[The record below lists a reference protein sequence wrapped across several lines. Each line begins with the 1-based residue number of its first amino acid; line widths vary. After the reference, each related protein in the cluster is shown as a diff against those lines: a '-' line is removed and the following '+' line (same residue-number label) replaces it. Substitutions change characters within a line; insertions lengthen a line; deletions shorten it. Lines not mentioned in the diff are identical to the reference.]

1 MNSLKWIV
9 ILAFSIA
16 CSVGVADAFGQEQDP
31 THGTA
36 DREEVPDPKSVGPE
50 VVRTPVS
57 EPEAWSPTSVFSVTE
72 SSVELEQSEKK
83 LSEQQEQV
91 GNRGTEF
98 WLLFQRN
105 YQQGYNESE
114 GDGIFVEVSS
124 EVETSGIV
132 EIPGI
137 GFSTNFTVEPDSV
150 TRIQL
155 PDPTFADGKT
165 SIATDGQIE
174 NKGVRVTAADPI
186 AVYGLDKIQFTTD
199 GYLGLPR
206 SILSTNYV
214 VPSYESLGNGDELKS
229 QVAVVSPR
237 DENTVTITPSAATKS
252 GRSAGEA
259 FDVTLDQGEAYQIRA
274 SASDGDLTGTVVQ
287 SSLPVSVFS
296 GAACANVPRDVS
308 FCDHLIEQ
316 VPPTETWGDQF
327 VTTPLKGRQGGDTFR
342 ILAGQS
348 GTDVTI
354 NGETVATLDFGD
366 YYETILDESSVI
378 ETSNPALVL
387 QYMNGSQFDE
397 GVNGDPF
404 MMMVPPTDQFADRY
418 SFSTPS
424 EGFVKNHLSLT
435 PPKEATSSIELD
447 GTLLED
453 SFFTSIPN
461 SEFAAGAGDLQP
473 GTHFVRSTTDD
484 RFGLYSYG
492 RNDDDSYGV
501 TGGLLLD
508 FISEGGAPTIA
519 RTSSTIELG
528 ENQQPEG
535 DPIPIEATI
544 TDDEAPFVQSA
555 TVYHRPAG
563 ESEFSIATMTN
574 VEGDLWRGNIPMESV
589 IDPGVEY
596 YIAASDGQLESTS
609 PSTNPEG
616 SPYSIAVFPN
626 EPPQVEHTRIQ
637 SAPPGESVTLEA
649 QVVDSTDEVSSV
661 ELRYRVRGGNPAY
674 DVVNMSNVQGDTY
687 EGTIP
692 GEDVTVEGIDYY
704 ISGIDNFGVSTTE
717 GTPDQPIE
725 ITVSDSPTEDLQ
737 IGPLTLTAD
746 QIQEV
751 GEGTYEATGNVSLGG
766 ILSLSGTVTA
776 NVNTLTIEGES
787 GLGLIPSPVDQ
798 IYNGSYELSLVEEG
812 STFLEG
818 INLPG
823 NSTLQVSGFDVEISG
838 IELLTGD
845 SGPGIRVEGKL
856 VLPDILDGTKAEV
869 SQVQVTA
876 EDGLDLAGEIGL
888 NEPVPLRAATLNE
901 LSLSFNTV
909 DEPSRFAAEAGLDTR
924 LFGVMGGGVLLG
936 GELDSLGFEVE
947 PGQPVPIASTGMALA
962 KGGGR
967 VDNLATDKNIV
978 LGVSVDI
985 VPSAGPASDVVRLR
999 ELSLEYEFGER
1010 VKGSGN
1016 VDVFEQPVASASVRA
1031 KSDLVGFEG
1040 QFGIGQSIP
1049 KVQQDIIS
1057 SGLSA
1062 SVTERCYGAG
1072 LCSDPSLRLNGSMV
1086 AATRIPALGGGFP
1099 FGWLSS
1105 TIGLPYQGP
1114 SIKNILKAK
1123 PLEEE
1128 GEIRA
1133 ETRLEVCWKIGFK
1146 KCVGKGLAYGIAY
1159 DGDDPDPLSADFA
1172 RNLQNLN
1179 LKLFPKAALKIRKA
1193 AQRDNRF
1200 EGKSLIV
1207 GSGSSNPLL
1216 KAENDSLRQGFTL
1229 REEKSSIIVRVEGE
1243 ATAPEYSVTG
1253 PSGTLSPQN
1262 PESAFSFGAVFNQLE
1277 SENKAFFLITDP
1289 TPGEWSVNL
1298 PDDGTE
1304 YAVDIIGEDPAPAL
1318 DLEEPSR
1325 SGGSVDL
1332 SWEVSDP
1339 SDEVSV
1345 DLYADTDQS
1354 GQDGVLIAEDVSPE
1368 RSSLSWSLSEVP
1380 TGTYY
1385 VYAVADDGKNP
1396 PVVDYAT
1403 EPIQVVTTGAPSP
1416 PTGVTLTPSDT
1427 ALTASWN
1434 GSDDADRYIVYYAA
1448 GKDLTLNSQDLG
1460 VRNSE
1465 IALTS
1470 LPPGREYHV
1479 AVTALDSE
1487 GRQSGLS
1494 DIKTVSYE
1502 SQTQNNTPLITTTN
1516 PAGTA
1521 REGEVYR
1528 QTIEADDADGD
1539 PLSYE
1544 LATSPEGMTVGSD
1557 GEITWDPKPGTYS
1570 VEARV
1575 SDPAGAADS
1584 LSWQV
1589 RAFDREGATASL
1601 AFSRSSY
1608 VGEQATGQ
1616 LVLVDPEASQPGTIN
1631 SKQVRIQSRAT
1642 PQGQELVLRETQANS
1657 GRFRTTFDFKKSDE
1671 NRPVLDA
1678 EPVDTVRVTYEDQFP
1693 DTTVTATSSF
1703 YEEKPPRFSPKVL
1716 APSSQAEDLTTFPT
1730 LTWAGLEGIEKYGI
1744 QVAVDSNFQDLFK
1757 ERVVKD
1763 TSLVLS
1769 DLQKGTTYYWRV
1781 RGETV
1786 VEGPWSDTRV
1796 FETRPKQLQASVER
1810 SFEDAGTQESY
1821 RLVALPGALD
1831 VPLDVLFDGE
1841 PGTEWQAWWDD
1852 GSSSGYYRKYDGSN
1866 TFRLGSGRGFW
1877 VSKKGGWS
1885 VDREVETVQLNDQKQ
1900 IRIPVHDG
1908 WNIIANPFG
1917 EEVSWN
1923 AVNAAHSD
1931 SLRVLWRFDGS
1942 FAQADTFRSARVGEA
1957 FYFLNDSGLDS
1968 LKVPYPTGS
1977 AVKSQA
1983 AGKSQEKKSLVTIRA
1998 RSKNGDGPA
2007 SAVKVGFD
2015 EEAAEGLDRLDEP
2028 APPGRFSELSLR
2040 LQAPGEAPP
2049 RRRSLMTERRPP
2061 KGGPEKGHT
2070 FDLRLQATTGVPIQI
2085 TASGLEENRSAEAK
2099 LLRPST
2105 GRSYDLVEGTP
2116 VAIEEAD
2123 STGLKLAIGSASY
2136 VEEQAKQIVPDEVR
2150 LTSYPNPTRGQATI
2164 EYTLPEAQEVTLE
2177 VYDVLGR
2184 RVATLENGRRQAG
2197 RHTLRLDGGSLPSGV
2212 YFGRLEAGE
2221 QTRSQKITV
2230 VR

>member
-1 MNSLKWIV
+1 MSSLSRTSRIV
-9 ILAFSIA
+9 FAVLLAGLYFFI
-16 CSVGVADAFGQEQDP
+16 
-31 THGTA
+31 
-36 DREEVPDPKSVGPE
+36 
-50 VVRTPVS
+50 VVRPIHAQEKDSTVGHDDPQGPSLNPDSMQAIVDSYEPRTVKTPLS
-57 EPEAWSPTSVFSVTE
+57 RPKAWGERSFARSKSLSKDE
-72 SSVELEQSEKK
+72 SI
-83 LSEQQEQV
+83 

-98 WLLFQRN
+98 WLLMERN
-105 YQQGYNESE
+105 FNGSIIENEGNQFIDVTSQGT
-114 GDGIFVEVSS
+114 
-124 EVETSGIV
+124 TSGTI
-132 EIPGI
+132 EIEGLGYSKEFTTTPG
-137 GFSTNFTVEPDSV
+137 EV
-150 TRIQL
+150 TRIKL
-155 PDPTFADGKT
+155 PDDAE
-165 SIATDGQIE
+165 IE
-174 NKGVRVTAADPI
+174 SSEEVEAKGVHITAESPI
-186 AVYGLDKIQFTTD
+186 TVYGLSRATATTD
-199 GYLGLPR
+199 GYLGLPV
-206 SILSTNYV
+206 SVLSTNYLV
-214 VPSYESLGNGDELKS
+214 ASYPSLGSANNNGNLS
-229 QVAVVSPR
+229 QFALVSPR
-237 DENTVTITPSAATKS
+237 DGVSVTITPSAATLG
-252 GRSAGEA
+252 GRSVGEA
-259 FDVTLDQGEAYQIRA
+259 FTVQLDQGEVYQVRSEA
-274 SASDGDLTGTVVQ
+274 TEGVDLTGSVVQ
-287 SSLPVSVFS
+287 ASSPVALFS
-296 GAACANVPRDVS
+296 GHSCANVPTNVS
-308 FCDHLIEQ
+308 FCDILIEQ
-316 VPPTETWGDQF
+316 IPPTDTWGSSF
-327 VTTPLKGRQGGDTFR
+327 VTRPLEGRENGDTFR
-342 ILAGQS
+342 ILSGQE
-348 GTDVTI
+348 GTTVEI
-354 NGETVATLDFGD
+354 NGESVATLGFGD
-366 YYETILDESSVI
+366 YYETVLEQPSVI
-378 ETSNPALVL
+378 EASNPVLVM
-387 QYMNGSQFDE
+387 QYSNGDE
-397 GVNGDPF
+397 WDPSINANGDPF
-404 MMMVPPTDQFADRY
+404 MMMVPPSEQFSGQYA
-418 SFSTPS
+418 FSTPN
-424 EGFVKNHLSLT
+424 EGFSLNYINLAV
-435 PPKEATSSIELD
+435 PSDATENILVDGSPVESSLFETV
-447 GTLLED
+447 G
-453 SFFTSIPN
+453 N
-461 SEFAAGAGDLQP
+461 SEFSVAAKDVELGSHSAE
-473 GTHFVRSTTDD
+473 STSDTQ
-484 RFGLYSYG
+484 FGIYSYG
-492 RNDDDSYGV
+492 FEDDDSYGF
-501 TGGLLLD
+501 TGGLTLD
-508 FISEGGAPTIA
+508 FISEGSAPNIT
-519 RTSSTIELG
+519 RTPETIELG
-528 ENQQPEG
+528 EEE
-535 DPIPIEATI
+535 IPGGQSITISAEI
-544 TDDEAPFVQSA
+544 TDPAEPLVQSA
-555 TVYHRPAG
+555 TVFYRNAEAETYSPV
-563 ESEFSIATMTN
+563 SMSNT
-574 VEGDLWRGNIPMESV
+574 EGDIW
-589 IDPGVEY
+589 
-596 YIAASDGQLESTS
+596 
-609 PSTNPEG
+609 
-616 SPYSIAVFPN
+616 
-626 EPPQVEHTRIQ
+626 
-637 SAPPGESVTLEA
+637 
-649 QVVDSTDEVSSV
+649 
-661 ELRYRVRGGNPAY
+661 
-674 DVVNMSNVQGDTY
+674 

-692 GEDVTVEGIDYY
+692 GESVSDPGIEYY
-704 ISGIDNFGVSTTE
+704 ISATDGQLTGTSPQVNPSGNPYSFGVLPNKTPTIEHTPISVAPPDEDLTVEASATDENDQVGSVQLFYREAGGNPAYTTLEMQEEGGVYAATIPGAEVTEQGLEYYVRATDNFGVSATE

-725 ITVSDSPTEDLQ
+725 VTVSDSGPSELN

-766 ILSLSGTVTA
+766 ILSLNGTVTA

-787 GLGLIPSPVDQ
+787 GIEVIPGPVDQ

-856 VLPDILDGTKAEV
+856 VLPEILDGTKAEV

-876 EDGLDLAGEIGL
+876 EDGLDLAGEIGI

-967 VDNLATDKNIV
+967 VDNLASDKNIV

-1016 VDVFEQPVASASVRA
+1016 VDVFEQGVASASVRA
-1031 KSDLVGFEG
+1031 ESDLVGFKG

-1057 SGLSA
+1057 SRLSA
-1062 SVTERCYGAG
+1062 TVTERCYGAG
-1072 LCSDPSLRLNGSMV
+1072 LCSDPPLRLNGSME

-1105 TIGLPYQGP
+1105 TVGLPYQGP
-1114 SIKNILKAK
+1114 STQNNLTAK
-1123 PLEEE
+1123 PLEGE
-1128 GEIRA
+1128 GEFRG
-1133 ETRLEVCWKIGFK
+1133 ETRLEVCWKIGFE

-1159 DGDDPDPLSADFA
+1159 DGDDTDPLSADFA

-1193 AQRDNRF
+1193 AQRENRF

-1207 GSGSSNPLL
+1207 GSGSSNLLL

-1253 PSGTLSPQN
+1253 PSGTLSPEN
-1262 PESAFSFGAVFNQLE
+1262 PESAFSLGAVFNQLE

-1318 DLEEPSR
+1318 DLEESSR

-1332 SWEVSDP
+1332 SWAVSDP

-1368 RSSLSWSLSEVP
+1368 RGSLSWSLSEVP

-1403 EPIQVVTTGAPSP
+1403 EPIRVVTTGAPSP

-1434 GSDDADRYIVYYAA
+1434 GSDDADRYIVYYTA
-1448 GKDLTLNSQDLG
+1448 GKDPTLNSQNLG

-1494 DIKTVSYE
+1494 EIETVSYE
-1502 SQTQNNTPLITTTN
+1502 SQTQNNTPLITTTDL
-1516 PAGTA
+1516 AGTA
-1521 REGEVYR
+1521 REGEIYR

-1544 LATSPEGMTVGSD
+1544 LTTGPEGMTVGAN
-1557 GEITWDPKPGTYS
+1557 GEITWNPTPGTYS

-1575 SDPAGAADS
+1575 TDPAGAADS

-1616 LVLVDPEASQPGTIN
+1616 LVLVDPEASQPDTIN

-1657 GRFRTTFDFKKSDE
+1657 GRFRTTFDFKESDD
-1671 NRPVLDA
+1671 NRPALDVKL
-1678 EPVDTVRVTYEDQFP
+1678 VDTVRVTYEDQFP

-1716 APSSQAEDLTTFPT
+1716 APSLQAEDLTTFPT
-1730 LTWAGLEGIEKYGI
+1730 LTWARLESIEKYNV
-1744 QVAVDSNFQDLFK
+1744 QVAVDSSFQDVFE

-1796 FETRPKQLQASVER
+1796 FETRPKQLQASVQR
-1810 SFEDAGTQESY
+1810 SFGNAESKQDY
-1821 RLVALPGALD
+1821 RLVALPGQAS
-1831 VPLDVLFDGE
+1831 
-1841 PGTEWQAWWDD
+1841 GTLSETV
-1852 GSSSGYYRKYDGSN
+1852 SGDW
-1866 TFRLGSGRGFW
+1866 RGFQENGENGDQPY
-1877 VSKKGGWS
+1877 SRSECDGGCQFGPGEGFWLIAGQS
-1885 VDREVETVQLNDQKQ
+1885 WEVDRTVNTVSLSEAKTTQ
-1900 IRIPVHDG
+1900 IDLQEG
-1908 WNIIANPFG
+1908 WNIVSNPLDAG
-1917 EEVSWN
+1917 VSWN
-1923 AVNAAHSD
+1923 AVQSASNTNQPLWQWDGRWSRAQTFSPATGGEAYYFRSD
-1931 SLRVLWRFDGS
+1931 SLSQL
-1942 FAQADTFRSARVGEA
+1942 T
-1957 FYFLNDSGLDS
+1957 
-1968 LKVPYPTGS
+1968 VPYPAPEAVPQTKTDTAESQGQTLVLS
-1977 AVKSQA
+1977 AVRGGERLSTVEAGIRPDAKNGLDPYDQFGPPGYFGEATLRLIRETDGRRHALATEYVTPDGDGAVFDLVLHAEPDTTLSLQADGLEAFAEEEAVLVSQST
-1983 AGKSQEKKSLVTIRA
+1983 GKTYELVGDRETPLVPRNEKTRYRLLVGSRSFVEEKKQETTPEDV
-1998 RSKNGDGPA
+1998 
-2007 SAVKVGFD
+2007 
-2015 EEAAEGLDRLDEP
+2015 
-2028 APPGRFSELSLR
+2028 ELL
-2040 LQAPGEAPP
+2040 P
-2049 RRRSLMTERRPP
+2049 
-2061 KGGPEKGHT
+2061 
-2070 FDLRLQATTGVPIQI
+2070 
-2085 TASGLEENRSAEAK
+2085 N
-2099 LLRPST
+2099 
-2105 GRSYDLVEGTP
+2105 
-2116 VAIEEAD
+2116 
-2123 STGLKLAIGSASY
+2123 
-2136 VEEQAKQIVPDEVR
+2136 
-2150 LTSYPNPTRGQATI
+2150 YPNPFRARTTI
-2164 EYTLPEAQEVTLE
+2164 EYALPEAADVRLS

-2184 RVATLENGRRQAG
+2184 RVAVLEDGRRERGFHRVRWDAG
-2197 RHTLRLDGGSLPSGV
+2197 NRSLSSGV
-2212 YFGRLEAGE
+2212 YFYRLRAGDE
-2221 QTRSQKITV
+2221 TKSRQMVLLR
-2230 VR
+2230 